1 MQRCLVRS
9 DVGRKTV
16 QIDAGRR
23 LVQEKIIT
31 LHIPTLL
38 AEPPLL
44 QRRVVYAAIAEA
56 AGRKKDLHDI
66 HVQAVLHLCRK
77 QGNGQ
82 LDVAGGVHVR
92 KEYENLLF
100 EPGVNALARLP
111 AQPIAQKS
119 AQPIA
124 QKPIQP
130 IAQKSPQ
137 PTAHNQALFPTRPEA
152 YTYRVFDFDGDMGTV
167 PRKQCTK
174 WLDYGKI
181 GELLSFRTRRVGD
194 YITLDESGRTKS
206 IARYMI
212 DQKVPAQWRDQ
223 IVMPACGDEILWV
236 PGGRISAAYMVTPDT
251 KRILE
256 IILI

>member
-1 MQRCLVRS
+1 
-9 DVGRKTV
+9 
-16 QIDAGRR
+16 
-23 LVQEKIIT
+23 
-31 LHIPTLL
+31 
-38 AEPPLL
+38 
-44 QRRVVYAAIAEA
+44 
-56 AGRKKDLHDI
+56 
-66 HVQAVLHLCRK
+66 
-77 QGNGQ
+77 
-82 LDVAGGVHVR
+82 
-92 KEYENLLF
+92 LLF

-111 AQPIAQKS
+111 A
-119 AQPIA
+119 
-124 QKPIQP
+124 QP

-256 IILI
+256 IVLI

>member
-1 MQRCLVRS
+1 M
-9 DVGRKTV
+9 
-16 QIDAGRR
+16 
-23 LVQEKIIT
+23 
-31 LHIPTLL
+31 
-38 AEPPLL
+38 
-44 QRRVVYAAIAEA
+44 VYAAIAEA

-92 KEYENLLF
+92 KVYENLLF

-119 AQPIA
+119 AQP
-124 QKPIQP
+124 
-130 IAQKSPQ
+130 
-137 PTAHNQALFPTRPEA
+137 TAHNQALFPTRLEA

-256 IILI
+256 IVLI